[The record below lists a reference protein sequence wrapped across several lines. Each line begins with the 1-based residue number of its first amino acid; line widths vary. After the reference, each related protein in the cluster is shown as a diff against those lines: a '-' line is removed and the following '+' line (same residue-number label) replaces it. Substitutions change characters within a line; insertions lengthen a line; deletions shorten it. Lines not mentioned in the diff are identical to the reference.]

1 MKTLMKSRRAAFS
14 LIEML
19 MVIAIISVMA
29 ALVISA
35 FSNASYDAR
44 DVMARQQQATIQ
56 SAVSN
61 WISGK
66 VSGTTTV
73 ATAKALYNFKAVGT
87 KRTALE
93 RLELVKDYL
102 DSGTYDH
109 FTAYTTD
116 GTKVRSASMKKIKKY
131 LVLTD
136 WPDVTATNKAPYPK
150 VELFS
155 E

>member
-1 MKTLMKSRRAAFS
+1 MKTFVKSRRSAFS

-35 FSNASYDAR
+35 FSNASADAR

-56 SAVSN
+56 SAVQN
-61 WISGK
+61 WISQK
-66 VSGTTTV
+66 VTGNSTV
-73 ATAKALYNFKAVGT
+73 AAAKSLYNFNVAGT
-87 KRTALE
+87 KRSAME
-93 RLELVKDYL
+93 RLELIKDYL

-109 FTAYTTD
+109 FVSYTTD
-116 GTKVRSASMKKIKKY
+116 ATKVRSASMKKIKKY
-131 LVLTD
+131 IVLSD